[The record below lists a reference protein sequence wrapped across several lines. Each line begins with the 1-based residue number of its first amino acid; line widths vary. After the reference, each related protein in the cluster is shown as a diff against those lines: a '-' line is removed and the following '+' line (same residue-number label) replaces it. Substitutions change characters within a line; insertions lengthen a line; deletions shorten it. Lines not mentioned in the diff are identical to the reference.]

1 MTSSGEDA
9 VRRLAQA
16 TNDHDLDAI
25 VASFTAD
32 YVNETPVHPARGFQG
47 REQVR
52 RNWAQILGGV
62 PDITARVLD
71 VVTTGA
77 TGETVW
83 SEWEM
88 AGTRRD
94 GAPHM
99 MRGVIIFVV
108 ADALIRQ
115 ARFYLE
121 PVDLD
126 SGQVDEFV
134 RSTVS
139 PGSGPVPS

>member
-1 MTSSGEDA
+1 MTSSAEDV

-25 VASFTAD
+25 VACFTAD

-62 PDITARVLD
+62 PDITARVLA
-71 VVTTGA
+71 VVT

-94 GAPHM
+94 GAPHL

-108 ADALIRQ
+108 ADALIRK

-121 PVDLD
+121 PVDLE